1 MADALTD
8 VQIPD
13 RPTFKATEVCEL
25 LKIQAYV
32 LRSWENEF
40 ADLGVSR
47 TPGAPRVYRRGDV
60 DMALR
65 IRQLVFGE
73 GLTLAGVRRR
83 FEQERPAPPDEDE
96 ISAVPRAVDP
106 RTRER
111 LEQARQGLRSVL
123 AMLDGG
129 QGAAATPRPS
139 APARKPAHVKPVPA
153 PTPDRD
159 LFDLSP
165 KANPAATEQA
175 AASAEVPAAGAAPA
189 RRPARRK

>member
-1 MADALTD
+1 MVDALPD

-40 ADLGVSR
+40 TDLGVSR
-47 TPGAPRVYRRGDV
+47 TPGAPRVYRRSDV
-60 DMALR
+60 ELALR

-96 ISAVPRAVDP
+96 IIAAPRTVDP

-123 AMLDGG
+123 AMLDARR
-129 QGAAATPRPS
+129 GAAGTPRPS
-139 APARKPAHVKPVPA
+139 APPRKSPHSR
-153 PTPDRD
+153 PTPSRTPDSG
-159 LFDLSP
+159 LFGASLETG
-165 KANPAATEQA
+165 PAA
-175 AASAEVPAAGAAPA
+175 AEPPAGTGA
-189 RRPARRK
+189 RRPARRKHDGSA